1 MQLLSS
7 KVALPRF
14 RSKSDTSI
22 ITLERDASGH
32 AFRDQLTC
40 PLCKQLYLYPF
51 MLPCNHCICEKCID
65 KRKAQAEVT
74 ENFFIII
81 CPVCV
86 KAHCL
91 PYTNKIQLNMN
102 YLRAKLARRYMR
114 RHGFLRWRF
123 DKTRASIYCQLCKE
137 KTKKASKRCLTC
149 RMNFCNE
156 CLRLYH
162 SEVSHQDHIF
172 TKAYQ
177 EEQGESCCL
186 FHPHSNLSGYCL
198 DDHELICQF
207 CKDTL
212 HNDHE
217 TLPLPLACSKEA
229 ASLFSAIAKFKK
241 VRYGVDNDLM
251 EMLLLKNNFKSYKET
266 KRKEIRNGF
275 LKLRNIIREQEK
287 EMTEFLENIEL
298 KKEKGILEYVT
309 HTSRKISQMDSLIQY
324 SKEALKE
331 ENQIAFLQSANVLV
345 NEIEDAIANIY
356 QPSARLREDPI
367 QNLKLNFE
375 ELSANMHDLFQ
386 TPVRMK
392 QSADKANKAPYPC
405 NSDIMVPRKIS
416 STHTERHTSVFR
428 SPSLSTLNSQYE
440 STMMKKEISRRSSS
454 TPPPHYK
461 ERNEM
466 FTFWD
471 ASTQISRKERNHQS
485 TQSPEPYHNGSAL
498 FPGLVIIYQTLVYP
512 RTAKIYWTCPTEDV
526 DFFDVEFYEVVS
538 ISPDN
543 IVQTQLAGELH
554 GIMNQNLE
562 LHNLEPNTEYLFK
575 VRAVN
580 VNGPGQW
587 SEICKVVTPNV
598 HEKARGRWGL
608 LRSIQ
613 SAFYKQL

>member
-1 MQLLSS
+1 
-7 KVALPRF
+7 
-14 RSKSDTSI
+14 
-22 ITLERDASGH
+22 
-32 AFRDQLTC
+32 
-40 PLCKQLYLYPF
+40 
-51 MLPCNHCICEKCID
+51 
-65 KRKAQAEVT
+65 
-74 ENFFIII
+74 
-81 CPVCV
+81 
-86 KAHCL
+86 
-91 PYTNKIQLNMN
+91 
-102 YLRAKLARRYMR
+102 
-114 RHGFLRWRF
+114 
-123 DKTRASIYCQLCKE
+123 
-137 KTKKASKRCLTC
+137 
-149 RMNFCNE
+149 
-156 CLRLYH
+156 
-162 SEVSHQDHIF
+162 
-172 TKAYQ
+172 
-177 EEQGESCCL
+177 
-186 FHPHSNLSGYCL
+186 
-198 DDHELICQF
+198 
-207 CKDTL
+207 
-212 HNDHE
+212 
-217 TLPLPLACSKEA
+217 
-229 ASLFSAIAKFKK
+229 
-241 VRYGVDNDLM
+241 M